1 LFGYPSRPAALAPP
15 FTHIVII
22 IPLATYCDPVRFR
35 PGTSSP
41 FIASVGVVVGVVAV
55 VVVII
60 IVAGV
65 GELDPDLDDL

>member
-1 LFGYPSRPAALAPP
+1 MFGNPSIPAALAPP
-15 FTHIVII
+15 STQIVVI

-60 IVAGV
+60 IVAVV

>member
-1 LFGYPSRPAALAPP
+1 MFGNPSIPAALAPP

-41 FIASVGVVVGVVAV
+41 FIAGVVVVVVGVVAV
-55 VVVII
+55 VVVIM
-60 IVAGV
+60 IVAVVVVVTG
-65 GELDPDLDDL
+65 DL

>member
-35 PGTSSP
+35 PSTSSHV
-41 FIASVGVVVGVVAV
+41 IAVVVVVVVGVVAV
-55 VVVII
+55 VVIIII
-60 IVAGV
+60 IVAVVVVVTG
-65 GELDPDLDDL
+65 DL